1 MKGGTV
7 QINWHDTK
15 PVLTVDFHPLSG
27 TLATGG
33 ADYDIKVP
41 DFTTYIFSFFGFK
54 NLKII
59 VVGLL
64 LFCTIFFI
72 YKKRKKRFELGYWII
87 RGFMC
92 VIL

>member
-41 DFTTYIFSFFGFK
+41 DVTTFFFFFFLGFK
-54 NLKII
+54 NLKIS
-59 VVGLL
+59 VVGLIL
-64 LFCTIFFI
+64 LCIDLNSVF
-72 YKKRKKRFELGYWII
+72 
-87 RGFMC
+87 
-92 VIL
+92 VH